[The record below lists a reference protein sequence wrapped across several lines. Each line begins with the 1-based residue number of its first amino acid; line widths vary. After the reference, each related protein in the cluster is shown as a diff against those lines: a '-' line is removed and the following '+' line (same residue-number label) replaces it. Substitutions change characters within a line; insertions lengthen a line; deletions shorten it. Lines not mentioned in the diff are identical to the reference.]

1 MAMDISD
8 LKFETEWIRRI
19 DEFFVLDV
27 SGRALWAVFEG
38 SIDKIP
44 PEVTDALDVSC
55 DDSVPFLQY
64 WTAYNDATDEELKA
78 AKYFRYIIMAN

>member
-1 MAMDISD
+1 MAMDISQ

-27 SGRALWAVFEG
+27 SGRTLWAIFEG

-44 PEVTDALDVSC
+44 SEVTDALDVSC
-55 DDSVPFLQY
+55 ENSVPY
-64 WTAYNDATDEELKA
+64 WTAHNDATDEELKA